1 MISANTIYETV
12 VNTLLNKKQSGAVN
26 LISLNNAFAVA
37 NYEILNQRLGL
48 PQHYTPQ
55 NPSSPIS
62 YQRTIKITDDVRQLI
77 LIAPISK
84 NNSGYFT
91 LPADYYA
98 FSSMEYRYVKNNDC
112 GEGPEWE
119 DINIEILTDG
129 EFNVRKRSKVI
140 MPELKYPVGNYYS
153 YGVKVLP
160 EVISRVKL
168 TYVKTPQTPV
178 WGFTLVND
186 QPVYDSTT
194 STDFDYPVSM
204 TNDIAMVV
212 LSKMGIN
219 LHMNEIVQYAEAKKV
234 QGI

>member
-1 MISANTIYETV
+1 MSV
-12 VNTLLNKKQSGAVN
+12 MMNKAQSGAVKIDDFN
-26 LISLNNAFAVA
+26 SACAVA

-48 PQHYTPQ
+48 PQNYTPQ

-62 YQRTIKITDDVRQLI
+62 YQRTQKITDDLKQLI
-77 LIAPISK
+77 TIVAITK
-84 NNSGYFT
+84 NGSGYFP
-91 LPADYYA
+91 LPSDYYA

-112 GEGPEWE
+112 GEGPDWE
-119 DINIEILTDG
+119 DINVEILADG

-140 MPELKYPVGNYYS
+140 MPEPKYPVGNYYS

-186 QPVYDSTT
+186 QPVYESTT

-212 LSKMGIN
+212 LAKLGLN

-234 QGI
+234 QGF